1 MYSKERKGGFEFKK
15 DKVVQQKINC
25 VTRRKKILLFVAL
38 LIYKVNKTKVPPFL
52 VFFRECI
59 ILNDPCQNNEI
70 NFDNHL
76 NA

>member
-25 VTRRKKILLFVAL
+25 VTRRKKILLFVAF

-52 VFFRECI
+52 VFFE
-59 ILNDPCQNNEI
+59 
-70 NFDNHL
+70 
-76 NA
+76 NALF